1 MNVAVAETI
10 PTWPIWSANIDNFCC
25 NGVSYYYF
33 CKTTLSFPYWELTP
47 TANTNMAPV
56 PSLIL
61 DPEIKKLFPFLA
73 YYLLLVGGNFLIPS
87 GSPVIAD

>member
-1 MNVAVAETI
+1 MV
-10 PTWPIWSANIDNFCC
+10 
-25 NGVSYYYF
+25 
-33 CKTTLSFPYWELTP
+33 P
-47 TANTNMAPV
+47 TANTSMAPV

-73 YYLLLVGGNFLIPS
+73 YYLLEVGGNFLIPS